1 MTFLIIFFL
10 FLIEGERS
18 DIFINMI
25 RATNGHL
32 HNKMLM
38 SKNGTNFGGINEFE
52 LKNPST
58 NEVIFT
64 THKPTYNLPSGANNL
79 VAKMISASAIKSA
92 IGDDLTLN
100 ITHHK
105 KVANKV
111 SIRGSEGV
119 KMNGEEVILDA
130 ENVFLS
136 ANNGTIYMS
145 GEQGIHLDIK
155 RIPIIQERSGI
166 KMEEK
171 QYKICVCMPEGRL
184 FRVSLPQKN
193 IIRDVCNYANM
204 KYDPCI

>member
-1 MTFLIIFFL
+1 
-10 FLIEGERS
+10 
-18 DIFINMI
+18 
-25 RATNGHL
+25 
-32 HNKMLM
+32 MLM
-38 SKNGTNFGGINEFE
+38 SKNGTHFGGINEFE

-58 NEVIFT
+58 NEAIFT

-79 VAKMISASAIKSA
+79 IAKAISASAIKSA
-92 IGDDLTLN
+92 IGDELVLN
-100 ITHHK
+100 TTNHK
-105 KVANKV
+105 KVTNKI

-119 KMNGEEVILDA
+119 KMNGEELILDA

-136 ANNGTIYMS
+136 AHNGSIFMS
-145 GEQGIHLDIK
+145 SEQGIHLDIK
-155 RIPIIQERSGI
+155 RIPIIQERSGL

-193 IIRDVCNYANM
+193 IIRDVCSYANM

>member
-1 MTFLIIFFL
+1 
-10 FLIEGERS
+10 
-18 DIFINMI
+18 MI

-38 SKNGTNFGGINEFE
+38 SKNGTHFGGINEFE

-79 VAKMISASAIKSA
+79 VAKEISASAIRSA
-92 IGDDLTLN
+92 IDVDLTLN

-105 KVANKV
+105 KVSNNL

-119 KMNGEEVILDA
+119 KMNGEEIVLDA

-136 ANNGTIYMS
+136 AHNGTIYMS
-145 GEQGIHLDIK
+145 SDKGIHLDIK
-155 RIPIIQERSGI
+155 RIPIIQERTGL
-166 KMEEK
+166 KMGEK

-193 IIRDVCNYANM
+193 IVKDVCSYANM